1 MLSLNLPLLGISKV
15 DDMKSTYNVIL
26 ASQILVSRFMG
37 NEQWNS
43 DKKSFDQTF
52 TKKEKKKET
61 TRKAFVKLFVLHAN
75 AIISLKL
82 GWLFYFIRNI
92 LQKALKI

>member
-26 ASQILVSRFMG
+26 ASPILVSRFMG
-37 NEQWNS
+37 NEPWNS

-52 TKKEKKKET
+52 TKILTKKGKEERNYKKGFCKAFRV
-61 TRKAFVKLFVLHAN
+61 TRK
-75 AIISLKL
+75 
-82 GWLFYFIRNI
+82 RNN
-92 LQKALKI
+92 

>member
-26 ASQILVSRFMG
+26 ASPILVSRFMG
-37 NEQWNS
+37 NEPWNS

-52 TKKEKKKET
+52 TKILAKERNYKKGFCKAFRV
-61 TRKAFVKLFVLHAN
+61 TRK
-75 AIISLKL
+75 
-82 GWLFYFIRNI
+82 RNN
-92 LQKALKI
+92 